1 MFRFGSIVLILLIG
15 LLGSVP
21 SSALPNVA
29 PNTIQV
35 QKLLLQHLDDS
46 GDIQWATYS
55 FGDKL
60 WHDMGVFGRVGD
72 SPVVGA
78 WTNAESVELAF
89 IRGKVLYVKDAANTT
104 RRINIPEL
112 DHRTMLRIADID
124 GNGISDVITI
134 TNSGS
139 SNPWRIRLNPLASP
153 SLRTFE
159 SFGSKSAIPLLLREQ
174 GKGKIGSL
182 YTYRDG
188 RAARIS
194 ICSVPCKR
202 PKNYTLPGLPK
213 DIEADDAITIPSI
226 DDNDRVLIR
235 YWNKSF
241 LVDLQNNSTVP
252 LTINSESQIQ
262 LARFT
267 DSSAMFG
274 ALQSPDGGTITVYQ
288 NDFSG
293 EYASFDADDFL
304 LVSDQ
309 KPTKVVFGIRKP
321 ATPLNTPTQEATNT
335 ATPTKT
341 HTSTATATSTR
352 TNTPTMTNTR
362 TSTITNTP
370 SHSSTPTT
378 VITFTATPTI
388 SPTPS
393 ATPTTTR
400 TSTPTTTSTPTPLNT
415 PTTTYTATPSSTAT
429 VSPISITKI
438 ELLDGSTSQLLATLQ
453 DNVDVL
459 FSSSI
464 QTVKL
469 RFTTAGLVSSIQV
482 SLNQSALFTLT
493 NGTTTTPAFAI
504 GAGPLTISATP
515 VNNFGIV
522 QPPLTIS
529 TGIVITTPNYY
540 GSGLAAHS
548 LSNATI
554 GTSSKAVNSIRFK
567 ADATGVLRKLQ
578 VYWIFKNTS
587 GYHAGDGG
595 IIKVTIRPDDGT
607 SSHSPTSEILSTL
620 VFTPDLPLLNPQ
632 SKWNIRMVPMTF
644 PKPASII
651 RGKLYHIHFE
661 NIHADPVNNWVSI
674 NSMYNWSKQPAIAQ
688 PVQDTTDLSILRR
701 TGTGSWAP
709 IKGYVPIYGL
719 YIDTNNDGTADTEQG
734 QSYMEF
740 WASSLSGLKL
750 DGTSRARQTIRPST
764 SIKLT
769 QMHISMGK
777 YAGSAPATVQIKAS
791 NGTVLATGS
800 IAAGSL
806 PLASQLSLCPQ
817 GINDYCHQWTS
828 TLLTPQPT
836 LQPGQIYY
844 VELATSVGSEYRLHM
859 IRDGSVQYD
868 FPLSGS
874 FSSGNTQ
881 FSDNNGTTW
890 SSGVTF
896 WGSPNRLD
904 GDLSFYFDSEEL

>member
-1 MFRFGSIVLILLIG
+1 
-15 LLGSVP
+15 
-21 SSALPNVA
+21 
-29 PNTIQV
+29 
-35 QKLLLQHLDDS
+35 
-46 GDIQWATYS
+46 
-55 FGDKL
+55 
-60 WHDMGVFGRVGD
+60 MGVFGRVGD